1 MTTSTTGLQRSTAL
15 VLFALA
21 VGGFAIGTTEFATMS
36 LLPYFAPALGIDAP
50 TAGHVI
56 SAYALGV
63 VVGAPLLA
71 VLGARLPRRTLLVLL
86 MALFAVGNG
95 LSALAPTYHWMLLF
109 RFISGLPHGAY
120 FGIAALVAASIVP
133 PHRRTVAVG
142 RMFLG
147 LTVAT
152 IIGVPLANWL
162 SQAVGWRWSFAL
174 VAALGVLTM
183 ICVRLLA
190 PYSPAEPD
198 SSPLRELGA
207 LKRGQVWLTLGIGA
221 IGFGGLFAVY
231 TYLADILGAVTHVSP
246 SIVPLVMA
254 VFGFG
259 MTLGNLFEQVAQGH
273 TEAEHRHHQRYDA
286 RRDVGDGAKDVG
298 QVGVHREQAAEAD
311 GADAQGQPDLPALER
326 TQLAQ
331 RAGVRLGRRVGREQA
346 HADHGQHAQC
356 RDQGEAPAPAHGL
369 AQPVGQRHADDGG
382 DGEAEEHP
390 PDCHGAPV
398 RRHDGGGDQRG
409 DAEVGAVGQAA
420 DEAEQQHPVVG
431 RRQCAEAVADGEQ
444 RHQQYQQ
451 GTTWQARAENR
462 QQRRT
467 DHHTQGV
474 GADHVAGG
482 GGVDAQRRGEVGQ
495 QAHGGEFGGAD
506 GEAADSKGEKHQGRT
521 ALQSGGGGRHWVSL
535 VFLRCAVAARLSARA
550 RSRQ

>member
-86 MALFAVGNG
+86 MALFAIGNG

-183 ICVRLLA
+183 ICVRVLA

-246 SIVPLVMA
+246 SIVPLILA
-254 VFGFG
+254 VFGIG
-259 MTLGNLFEQVAQGH
+259 MTLGNLFIPVLADRAVMPTAGGLLVWSAVVLAIFPFTAGNIWAISICVFFVGFGGALGTVLQTRLMDVAEDAQGLAAALNH
-273 TEAEHRHHQRYDA
+273 SAFNFANALGPYLGGLALAAGYGWTSPGWVGSLLAIGGFVLWSVSVATSRSA
-286 RRDVGDGAKDVG
+286 RRD
-298 QVGVHREQAAEAD
+298 AA
-311 GADAQGQPDLPALER
+311 
-326 TQLAQ
+326 
-331 RAGVRLGRRVGREQA
+331 
-346 HADHGQHAQC
+346 
-356 RDQGEAPAPAHGL
+356 
-369 AQPVGQRHADDGG
+369 
-382 DGEAEEHP
+382 
-390 PDCHGAPV
+390 
-398 RRHDGGGDQRG
+398 
-409 DAEVGAVGQAA
+409 
-420 DEAEQQHPVVG
+420 
-431 RRQCAEAVADGEQ
+431 
-444 RHQQYQQ
+444 
-451 GTTWQARAENR
+451 
-462 QQRRT
+462 
-467 DHHTQGV
+467 
-474 GADHVAGG
+474 
-482 GGVDAQRRGEVGQ
+482 
-495 QAHGGEFGGAD
+495 
-506 GEAADSKGEKHQGRT
+506 
-521 ALQSGGGGRHWVSL
+521 
-535 VFLRCAVAARLSARA
+535 LSNEG
-550 RSRQ
+550 